1 MKITENVFVVP
12 GVVANPY
19 LLIDENG
26 VTVIDAGLP
35 RSEKKILA
43 YLAGL
48 GKTPQDVK
56 QIIITHSDYDHVG
69 GLAALKAATGARTYS
84 SRIEAD
90 AIATGRPSRQIK
102 PAGFSLRRILFSILG
117 PFFKLKPFQVD
128 EILAEGQTLP
138 LLGGLRVFETP
149 GHTPGHLSFFAPSEG
164 VLFCGDSMVSQN
176 GALLGSRPGI
186 TWDETRAR
194 ESERK
199 QAALGARIVCSGH
212 GPAVMDAARK
222 FPV

>member
-43 YLAGL
+43 YLASL

-56 QIIITHSDYDHVG
+56 QILITHSDYDHVG

-102 PAGFSLRRILFSILG
+102 PAGFSLRRLLFSILG
-117 PFFKLKPFQVD
+117 PFFKLKP
-128 EILAEGQTLP
+128 
-138 LLGGLRVFETP
+138 
-149 GHTPGHLSFFAPSEG
+149 
-164 VLFCGDSMVSQN
+164 
-176 GALLGSRPGI
+176 
-186 TWDETRAR
+186 
-194 ESERK
+194 
-199 QAALGARIVCSGH
+199 
-212 GPAVMDAARK
+212 
-222 FPV
+222 